1 MSQPLIL
8 VTQPIPENGIV
19 RLRTVG
25 KVKILG
31 KPGVTPLRTVLRAE
45 AKKADALVTLLTD
58 KIDANFL
65 KGAPQLKVIANYA
78 VGFDNIDIATA
89 RELGIPVT
97 NTPGALTDSVA
108 EMTVALTLALA
119 KRLVDADKFVR
130 AGKYKGWRPDI
141 FIGSQITG
149 KTLGLVGC
157 GRIGKSVARM
167 LGKGMG
173 MKVVYHDIHRLSNE
187 DEKELGLTFMPLPEV
202 LAQADVISVHV
213 NLTPETHHLI
223 GVKELKTLKK
233 TALLI
238 NTSRG
243 PVIDERALVIALK
256 NKKIAGAGLDV
267 FEFEPK
273 LSAGLTKLENV
284 ILTPHI
290 ASATTEARS
299 QMAELVADNVIAAL
313 NGVIPPHKVN

>member
-8 VTQPIPENGIV
+8 VTQPIPENGIA

-119 KRLVDADKFVR
+119 KRLVEADKFVR
-130 AGKYKGWRPDI
+130 ARKYKGWRPDI
-141 FIGSQITG
+141 FIGTQITG

-173 MKVVYHDIHRLSNE
+173 MKVVYYDIHRLSNE